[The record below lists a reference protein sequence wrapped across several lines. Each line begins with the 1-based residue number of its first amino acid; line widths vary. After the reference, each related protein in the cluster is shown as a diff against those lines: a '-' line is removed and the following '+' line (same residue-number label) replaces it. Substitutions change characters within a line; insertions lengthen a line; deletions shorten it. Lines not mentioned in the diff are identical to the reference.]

1 MVHESDSCV
10 TSLLVNILY
19 NSTLYCQQ
27 ARLDLGTDRLG
38 FGFGGTGKKSNAK
51 QFDDY
56 GSAYGKNDVIGLY

>member
-1 MVHESDSCV
+1 MVFFF
-10 TSLLVNILY
+10 
-19 NSTLYCQQ
+19 Q

-56 GSAYGKNDVIGLY
+56 GSAYGKNDVIGMSKLFLIKFFTKLNN